1 MSRTIGYVISPSV
14 PASCGQGPTEII
26 WCTAGVSGIEIPAM
40 SPSLGLHTPAA
51 ITTASASMSPPLVRT
66 RRMRPSSTSMPT
78 TSTLGTTVRA
88 PDSIARSRMIVPARS
103 ESTTPTPGCQKAPM
117 NWSSSMKGTFS
128 LTKAGST
135 ISASIPHA
143 RALDMRRRSSSI
155 RSSVRAISKPP
166 DCVKTP
172 ISWYCSTESSVRSVI
187 SREWSVRKMKFDAC
201 PVEPPG
207 LGSAPLSIWT
217 MSVQP
222 SRARW
227 CTRLLPTMPAPMTTT
242 WAEPGTEAMFTL
254 SVEVRLL
261 RYAQLD
267 A

>member
-1 MSRTIGYVISPSV
+1 M
-14 PASCGQGPTEII
+14 
-26 WCTAGVSGIEIPAM
+26 PAM

-117 NWSSSMKGTFS
+117 NWSSSMNGTFS
-128 LTKAGST
+128 FTNAGST

-155 RSSVRAISKPP
+155 RSSVAG
-166 DCVKTP
+166 DL
-172 ISWYCSTESSVRSVI
+172 EAAGL
-187 SREWSVRKMKFDAC
+187 REDTHLLVLLDR
-201 PVEPPG
+201 VEGEVGDLPG
-207 LGSAPLSIWT
+207 VVG
-217 MSVQP
+217 Q
-222 SRARW
+222 
-227 CTRLLPTMPAPMTTT
+227 
-242 WAEPGTEAMFTL
+242 ED
-254 SVEVRLL
+254 EVRRVPGRPAGVGQRALVD
-261 RYAQLD
+261 LD
-267 A
+267 DVGPAEACQVVHEAVADDAGADDDDLGGAGDGGHVHSFDSVASCATLCVIRNKL